1 MSVRIRYKK
10 VGEVLVSPQFL
21 AVNQMVMVNLYPDL
35 LEVEVIGAD
44 GAVLFRSDKQTN
56 TQNMKKVAKKRLVEL
71 GVNFIPEV
79 RPRFADNS
87 EEVLKKA
94 ELFLHL
100 NGK

>member
-71 GVNFIPEV
+71 GVNFTPEV
-79 RPRFADNS
+79 RPRFDKVEKGVNS
-87 EEVLKKA
+87 
-94 ELFLHL
+94 
-100 NGK
+100 